1 MLSLK
6 DIVLERLQER
16 AKNPE
21 ALKQFYKQQSIE
33 NNKKRAFAVQ
43 CFQQRINKDRKKEG
57 KPEVTFMAVRMKLL
71 ALYEIND
78 LRWAYRECVR
88 YSFTK
93 DLKGKRNTFEKG
105 FWGMF
110 KIKELK

>member
-16 AKNPE
+16 TKNPE

-57 KPEVTFMAVRMKLL
+57 KPEVTFMAVRMKLI

-78 LRWAYRECVR
+78 LRWYYICCLKYAR
-88 YSFTK
+88 TK
-93 DLKGKRNTFEKG
+93 DLTGKRNTFSKCFYG
-105 FWGMF
+105 G
-110 KIKELK
+110 LKLK